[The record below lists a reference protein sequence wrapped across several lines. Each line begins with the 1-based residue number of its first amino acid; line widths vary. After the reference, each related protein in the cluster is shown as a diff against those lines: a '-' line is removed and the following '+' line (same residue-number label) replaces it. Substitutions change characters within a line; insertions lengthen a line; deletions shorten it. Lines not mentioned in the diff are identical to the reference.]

1 MKNIQTFEEFL
12 NESKLPSEIENAIKH
27 SKLDW
32 KESENMTDD
41 LYDTHK
47 GDTSDAY
54 VYVAKDKSRGRKYIF
69 KTWLN
74 DRIYNIQLE
83 EDETII
89 FTEQYPKNER
99 RFYDQDCENI
109 LGFSF

>member
-1 MKNIQTFEEFL
+1 MKNIRTFESFI
-12 NESKLPSEIENAIKH
+12 NESKLPFEIEKAIKS
-27 SKLDW
+27 SKLEW
-32 KESENMTDD
+32 KEDEEMADE

-47 GDTSDAY
+47 GNTEDAY
-54 VYVAKDKSRGRKYIF
+54 AYVAKDKSRGREYVF

-74 DRIYNIQLE
+74 DRMYNIQLE

-89 FTEQYPKNER
+89 FIEQYDKNEK